1 VSIGIYMHIHYMYMH
16 TIMSR
21 KALSAKSL
29 RTDAR
34 TALETCAGWNVRV
47 AARRITQFL
56 EQRMDGAG
64 LSFAQFGLM
73 AEIASAADDTITAL
87 ATRMGLDQSTLS
99 RTLRTLEA
107 DGLVEIA
114 VAEGDQRRRMVW
126 LTEKGAR
133 RLEAALVSWRQAH
146 AELDKFISP
155 DLARRLA
162 LETERL

>member
-1 VSIGIYMHIHYMYMH
+1 
-16 TIMSR
+16 
-21 KALSAKSL
+21 
-29 RTDAR
+29 
-34 TALETCAGWNVRV
+34 
-47 AARRITQFL
+47 
-56 EQRMDGAG
+56 MDGAG

-87 ATRMGLDQSTLS
+87 AARMGLDQSTLS

-107 DGLVEIA
+107 EGLVEIA
-114 VAEGDQRRRMVW
+114 IAEDDQRRRLVW

-146 AELDKFISP
+146 VELGKRVSA

-162 LETERL
+162 LETELL

>member
-1 VSIGIYMHIHYMYMH
+1 MRND
-16 TIMSR
+16 TR
-21 KALSAKSL
+21 A
-29 RTDAR
+29 
-34 TALETCAGWNVRV
+34 ALESCAGWNVRL
-47 AARRITQFL
+47 AARRVTRFL

-73 AEIASAADDTITAL
+73 AEIASADDDTITAL

-146 AELDKFISP
+146 AELDKFLSP
-155 DLARRLA
+155 NLARRLA